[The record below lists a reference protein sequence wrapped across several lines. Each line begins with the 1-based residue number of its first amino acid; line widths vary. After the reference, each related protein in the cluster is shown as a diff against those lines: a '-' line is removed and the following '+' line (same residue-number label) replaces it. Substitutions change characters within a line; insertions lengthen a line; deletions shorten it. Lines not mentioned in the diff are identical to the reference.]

1 MNSGKTEIEDTAS
14 DLQNRR
20 KKRRRKLLIWLLVDL
35 AVASIVLGLLFYRP
49 GRYRPLN
56 TAGFKEGQVSPH
68 LTHELS
74 PRFYNEAQKRK
85 PFELVVTEEAIND
98 IIARGDWPKES
109 EGVMLY
115 SPAALFVPGRAVL
128 MGTADV
134 RGVKFVITI
143 EIEPKL
149 DDEGLLN
156 VHVTGFKVGAMNVT
170 PLAKMIAKKMYAQR
184 LAEIEIDAEALQ
196 SRIAAALLNEEGFL
210 PVFSAGDSKVRLDRV
225 AVEKGRMVLH
235 FVPAS

>member
-1 MNSGKTEIEDTAS
+1 ME
-14 DLQNRR
+14 NRR
-20 KKRRRKLLIWLLVDL
+20 KRRRRRLVIWLLIDL

-49 GRYRPLN
+49 GSYRPLN
-56 TAGFKEGQVSPH
+56 TAGFKEGQVSPY

-74 PRFYNEAQKRK
+74 PRFYNEAQKRNA
-85 PFELVVTEEAIND
+85 FELVVTEAAIND

-128 MGTADV
+128 MGTADF

-143 EIEPKL
+143 EIEPRL
-149 DDEGLLN
+149 DEDGLLN
-156 VHVTGFKVGAMNVT
+156 LDVTCFKVGAMNVT
-170 PLAKMIAKKMYAQR
+170 PLAKMIAKRMYTER
-184 LAEIEIDAEALQ
+184 LAEIDIDAEALQ
-196 SRIAAALLNEEGFL
+196 SKIAAALLNEEGFL
-210 PVFSAGDSKVRLDRV
+210 PVFSAGDSKVRVERV
-225 AVEKGRMVLH
+225 ELEKGRLVLY